1 MVKFG
6 TFTLPHVLEISR
18 KVEKIFIEK
27 PIPGQSKAR
36 RVRSGGRGYI
46 IDVKGE
52 VRWTTAAP
60 TEHTTLISLCDG
72 VARTLDLEDGS
83 STFSAL
89 LSEVSL
95 ARSVESPHIIAYTA
109 VFEEQNNPS

>member
-1 MVKFG
+1 LVKFG
-6 TFTLPHVLEISR
+6 TFTLPHVLMVSR
-18 KVEKIFIEK
+18 KVEKIFVEK

-72 VARTLDLEDGS
+72 VSRTFDLEDGS
-83 STFSAL
+83 PSF
-89 LSEVSL
+89 
-95 ARSVESPHIIAYTA
+95 TA
-109 VFEEQNNPS
+109 VMSEISLEQLVEAPKTLRYEATFMEQNNPS